1 MPRYF
6 FNILLLVISLS
17 LPIGLSMQANTAV
30 DLASIPHDDT
40 TTETSETS
48 ETTVEEREPLTD
60 IAGHWAEEEIDNLYQ
75 TYVVNGYGDGTFGP
89 DDPVTRTQFLTI
101 ALRAFNY
108 DTAEM
113 EVADFAY
120 SVGIIGDLDLWK
132 NHGGD
137 SVTRA
142 EALKILLNTGNLD
155 AGETLTP
162 NFVDVD
168 IVNDWFAVYSAFGL
182 AQGIVTGN
190 AEGEFNGNETVTR
203 AETCALTLRIMQ
215 RQPSDLGE

>member
-1 MPRYF
+1 MQRYF

-17 LPIGLSMQANTAV
+17 LPIGLSMQTDPAV
-30 DLASIPHDDT
+30 DLASTPHETT
-40 TTETSETS
+40 TTESTESS
-48 ETTVEEREPLTD
+48 ETTLEERDPLTD

-108 DTAEM
+108 DTAET

-120 SVGIIGDLDLWK
+120 SVGIISDLDLWK

-142 EALKILLNTGNLD
+142 EALKILLNAANLD

-168 IVNDWFAVYSAFGL
+168 IVNDWFAVYSAYGK

-190 AEGEFNGNETVTR
+190 VDGDFNGLDTVTR

-215 RQPSDLGE
+215 RLPSDLGE